1 MASEL
6 DKGRRWCVRTGAIVA
21 LVVSF
26 VLSSVGTAWAQEE
39 DEPVFTIDS
48 ADLATPAGQMLQQA
62 LTYYAQENFAA
73 ASLLFYR
80 VMTEPGASDAVMY
93 RAEYEIG
100 KALYR
105 MRLYYGALF
114 YFDGVAADPAHPY
127 FIHAYRW
134 LLRLARR
141 LPGEPGVVERL
152 SAYAD
157 YFPDQIDEKYRD
169 QLAYMIGRYYYFR
182 GMLDDSELFLNFV
195 GPQSRWYGKAQF
207 LLGIG
212 LVQRYMGQDAAYAFG
227 EVIQFV
233 LAQDDQDEETRHL
246 GELAVLSMAR
256 TLYSTRDYRGAIAYY
271 NQVPESSR
279 YWLDALFE
287 KSWALF
293 QLEEYNLALG
303 NLHSLNSPFFNDE
316 FYPEGRILQAVSF
329 FRNCNFPAVRETVE
343 EFRLEY
349 DPVLDQLEEII
360 NATANDEE
368 YHELVAALLS
378 EQEQDFSPQLQ
389 RILNTV
395 LDDQT
400 VRDAVAYVDE
410 LDREERVVQGADPG
424 WVNTGLGDQILTETG
439 LARSVGA
446 GLAGEQARIR
456 IRRARDQ
463 LRNLVAQSE
472 AILVETDLAEQAVIS
487 DQLRGE
493 LNLSDAGVRPPP
505 VDDQHMLWNFRGEY
519 WRDELGHYWYAIR
532 SRCGE
537 LGI

>member
-1 MASEL
+1 MADQQEM
-6 DKGRRWCVRTGAIVA
+6 GGRWCARVGVVVVLALLGA
-21 LVVSF
+21 
-26 VLSSVGTAWAQEE
+26 GTAMAQDE
-39 DEPVFTIDS
+39 DEPSFSVDS
-48 ADLATPAGQMLQQA
+48 ADSATPAGQMLQQGLA
-62 LTYYAQENFAA
+62 YYAQENFQA

-80 VMTEPGASDAVMY
+80 VTTEPGASDGLIY
-93 RAEYEIG
+93 RAEYELG

-114 YFDGVAADPAHPY
+114 YLDGVASDPAHPY
-127 FIHAYRW
+127 FAHAYRW

-141 LPGEPGVVERL
+141 LPGEPGVMERL

-157 YFPDQIDEKYRD
+157 FFPEQIDEKYRD
-169 QLAYMIGRYYYFR
+169 QLAYLIGRYYYSR

-195 GPQSRWYGKAQF
+195 GPRSRWYGKAQF

-212 LVQRYMGQDAAYAFG
+212 LVQRYMGQEAAYAFG
-227 EVIQFV
+227 EVIRFV
-233 LAQDDQDEETRHL
+233 LEQDDRDAETRHL

-279 YWLDALFE
+279 FWLDALFE

-293 QLEEYNLALG
+293 QLEEYNLSLG
-303 NLHSLNSPFFNDE
+303 NLHSLNSPFFDDE
-316 FYPEGRILQAVSF
+316 FYPEGRILQAVAF

-343 EFRLEY
+343 EFRYEY
-349 DPVLDQLEEII
+349 DPVLRQLEQII
-360 NATANDEE
+360 SGTANDGE
-368 YHELVAALLS
+368 YYELVESLRT
-378 EQEQDFSPQLQ
+378 EQEQDFSPELQ

-400 VRDAVAYVDE
+400 VRDAVAYVEE
-410 LDREERVVQGADPG
+410 LDRELRAVQSADPN
-424 WVNTGLGDQILTETG
+424 WMNTGLGDTVLTETG

-456 IRRARDQ
+456 IRRARDE

-487 DQLRGE
+487 EQLRGE
-493 LNLSDAGVRPPP
+493 LNLSGAGVTPPP